1 MVKIIDRQLAKA
13 LYQLTE
19 SATKADLDQILT
31 KFVTYLTTIGAV
43 SRWPVIAELYR
54 QYWQAEQGII
64 EAEIVSARPLNKKQL
79 AALAKQLAVVTAA
92 KQVLLIEKINPEILG
107 GFIIKLPDRLLDAS
121 YQRQVR
127 NLQAKLLY

>member
-1 MVKIIDRQLAKA
+1 MAKIIDRQLAKA

>member
-1 MVKIIDRQLAKA
+1 MAKIIDRQLAKA

-19 SATKADLDQILT
+19 SVTKADLDQILT

-107 GFIIKLPDRLLDAS
+107 GFIVKLPDRLLDAS

>member
-1 MVKIIDRQLAKA
+1 MAKTIDRQLAKA
-13 LYQLTE
+13 LYQLVE
-19 SATKADLDQILT
+19 SATKADLDRVLT
-31 KFVTYLTTIGAV
+31 NFVVYLKTIGAL
-43 SRWPVIAELYR
+43 SRWSIIVELYR
-54 QYWQAEQGII
+54 HYWQKEQGII

-79 AALAKQLAVVTAA
+79 AMLANELTIITAA
-92 KQVLLIEKINPEILG
+92 KQVVLIEKINPEILG

>member
-1 MVKIIDRQLAKA
+1 MAKTIDRQLAKT
-13 LYQLTE
+13 LYQLVE
-19 SATKADLDQILT
+19 SATEVDLDQILT
-31 KFVTYLTTIGAV
+31 KFVVYLKTIGAL

>member
-1 MVKIIDRQLAKA
+1 MAKTIDRQLAKA
-13 LYQLTE
+13 LYQLVE
-19 SATKADLDQILT
+19 SATKADLDRVLT
-31 KFVTYLTTIGAV
+31 NFVVYLKTIGAL
-43 SRWPVIAELYR
+43 SRWSVIAELYR
-54 QYWQAEQGII
+54 HYWQKEQGII

-79 AALAKQLAVVTAA
+79 AMLANELTIMTAA
-92 KQVLLIEKINPEILG
+92 KQVVLIEKINPEILG

>member
-1 MVKIIDRQLAKA
+1 MAKIIDRQLAKA

-19 SATKADLDQILT
+19 SVTKADLDQILT

-92 KQVLLIEKINPEILG
+92 KKVLLIEKINPEILG

>member
-1 MVKIIDRQLAKA
+1 MAKIIDRQLAKA

-19 SATKADLDQILT
+19 SVTKADLDQILT